1 MQGGNG
7 GQPHTFTRAPLIQ
20 NVESDFPDVYIPKV
34 GIIVDDQSDW
44 NGSHSYSPVVLLRIK
59 QFEKLFA
66 FSALQQS
73 RFTKCT
79 ICEQLKA

>member
-34 GIIVDDQSDW
+34 GIIVDDQSD
-44 NGSHSYSPVVLLRIK
+44 
-59 QFEKLFA
+59 
-66 FSALQQS
+66 
-73 RFTKCT
+73 
-79 ICEQLKA
+79 